1 MPRRKTLTDEAVL
14 DAALR
19 VMFRGGPG
27 DFTLAAVTA
36 ETGIAPSTLL
46 QRFGSKR
53 GLVRQAVARANAS
66 FAAWLA
72 VQPVER
78 SAEAVIR
85 LFQATT
91 PGRDLE
97 DTLADQL
104 LWLREDYRDPDM
116 NALAREHFRVLRE
129 AVAARMPDVGLPLPL
144 AVRLVEAQWQ
154 GALTQWGLER
164 RGRLRTYAGESL
176 RAWFRLARPGEGEA

>member
-1 MPRRKTLTDEAVL
+1 MPRRKTLSDEAVL
-14 DAALR
+14 DAALK

-27 DFTLAAVTA
+27 DFTLAAVSR
-36 ETGIAPSTLL
+36 ETGVAPATLL

-53 GLVRQAVARANAS
+53 AMVLKAVARANGA
-66 FAAWLA
+66 FAEWLA
-72 VQPVER
+72 RQPVER
-78 SAEAVIR
+78 SADAVIR
-85 LFQATT
+85 LYQATT

-129 AVAARMPDVGLPLPL
+129 AVAARMPEVGLSPVL

-164 RGRLRTYAGESL
+164 RGRLRSFIGESL
-176 RAWFRLARPGEGEA
+176 RAWFELAARR